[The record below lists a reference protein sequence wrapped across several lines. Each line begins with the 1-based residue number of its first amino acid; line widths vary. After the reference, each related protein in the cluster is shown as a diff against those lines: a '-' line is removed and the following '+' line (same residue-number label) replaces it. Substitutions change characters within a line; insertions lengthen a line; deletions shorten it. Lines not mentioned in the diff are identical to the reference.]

1 MSNVINEQ
9 ATGHAH
15 HDHHHPAKGFKRWLY
30 TTNHKDIG
38 SLYLIFSL
46 TMFLI
51 GGAMAMVIRA
61 ELFQPG
67 LQLVDPHFFN
77 TRRYCGAGRPRLQH
91 LRDGPA
97 LRFTSKFGAVVEG
110 GRRDPP

>member
-1 MSNVINEQ
+1 MSSIAEQPNTNE
-9 ATGHAH
+9 AHHAH
-15 HDHHHPAKGFKRWLY
+15 QPATGFKRWLF

-67 LQLVDPHFFN
+67 LQLVDPHFF
-77 TRRYCGAGRPRLQH
+77 
-91 LRDGPA
+91 
-97 LRFTSKFGAVVEG
+97 
-110 GRRDPP
+110 